1 MSPRISLPS
10 SQPPS
15 CQQYTQALQLVAAAQ
30 LRRQCA
36 ISGCRLNSPGSSTT
50 ACRFVVASGGGRAT
64 TMTRV
69 AACPRA
75 YRNGTS
81 GRQYHRVPVSFL
93 SSQQIEKRGVHT
105 SQTCAYTPHHK
116 GVDSPLRA
124 CSARGG
130 RFRGTGGYRPAN
142 ARHLGPG

>member
-15 CQQYTQALQLVAAAQ
+15 CQQYTQALQLAAAAQ

-64 TMTRV
+64 AMTRV

-81 GRQYHRVPVSFL
+81 DRQYHRVPVSFHSL
-93 SSQQIEKRGVHT
+93 RQIEKCGVHT
-105 SQTCAYTPHHK
+105 SQTCAYTLYHK
-116 GVDSPLRA
+116 GMNSPRRA

-130 RFRGTGGYRPAN
+130 RFRGTGGCRLAS